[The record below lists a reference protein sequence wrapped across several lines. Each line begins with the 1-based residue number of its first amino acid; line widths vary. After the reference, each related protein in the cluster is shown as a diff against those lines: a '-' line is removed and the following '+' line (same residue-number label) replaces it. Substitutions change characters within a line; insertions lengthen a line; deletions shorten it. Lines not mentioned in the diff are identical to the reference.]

1 MTAGDPARDRDD
13 DRGRALAW
21 GAIAASDLPARV
33 LVELLQA
40 FGSPQALVA
49 APATRIAKIAGDRA
63 AARLSRRDDE
73 RTRALAAWLEDPS
86 HRIVAWGDDDYP
98 PRLMQ
103 APDPPPVLF
112 VLGLVAL
119 LARPSIAIVG
129 SRHAT
134 PQGLDDAQ
142 AFAATLAGAG
152 LTIVSGLALGID
164 AAAHRGALGT
174 EASTVAVT
182 GTGPDRV
189 YPSSH
194 RDLAHAIAQ
203 KGAIATEFV
212 PGTPPLKPNFPR
224 RNRVIAGLALGVL
237 VIEAAP
243 QSGSL
248 ITARL
253 ALEADRDVFA
263 VPGSIHS
270 PLSKGPHRLIREG
283 AKLVETAQDVL
294 VELGLAGAKA
304 PVAPKDAPDP
314 VSPEMQSVLEA
325 MGHGPVDFDR
335 IVTRSGLKPDAIA
348 AILVELELA
357 GRASALP
364 GGRWQRRG
372 G

>member
-1 MTAGDPARDRDD
+1 V
-13 DRGRALAW
+13 
-21 GAIAASDLPARV
+21 I
-33 LVELLQA
+33 
-40 FGSPQALVA
+40 
-49 APATRIAKIAGDRA
+49 
-63 AARLSRRDDE
+63 
-73 RTRALAAWLEDPS
+73 
-86 HRIVAWGDDDYP
+86 
-98 PRLMQ
+98 
-103 APDPPPVLF
+103 
-112 VLGLVAL
+112 
-119 LARPSIAIVG
+119 
-129 SRHAT
+129 
-134 PQGLDDAQ
+134 
-142 AFAATLAGAG
+142 
-152 LTIVSGLALGID
+152 
-164 AAAHRGALGT
+164 
-174 EASTVAVT
+174 

-203 KGAIATEFV
+203 AGAIATEFV
-212 PGTPPLKPNFPR
+212 PGTPPLKSNFPR

-243 QSGSL
+243 HSGSL

-294 VELGLAGAKA
+294 VELGLASAGAPADTTSA
-304 PVAPKDAPDP
+304 PPALDP
-314 VSPEMQSVLEA
+314 VTQSVLDA
-325 MGHGPVDFDR
+325 LGHAPADFDR
-335 IVTRSGLKPDAIA
+335 IVTRTGLKPDAIA

-372 G
+372 D